1 MHPEKFQRICLTL
14 KTNKSYHRLSQGAD
28 TTTAHVHRQ
37 DQKLNMKDS
46 QAIPAPDP
54 GSLYKEVSRAE
65 AGVTCRITSSASTLG
80 VEWDMLAQTPLLQ
93 RSYLEAIEAAPP
105 HGMQFVY
112 LLMLENGH
120 PMAIFYFQ
128 EVPFQAGS
136 SLNYQAEEGASSD
149 RCPSFFGQL
158 HQLMRVQVAK
168 KIGFSTLVCG
178 NLLLTGPYGC
188 RFDDSIPAERHHAL
202 IEKAYSEVQV
212 WLKKNGR
219 EHPPVQLIKE
229 FYSISAEEI
238 PFHGQK
244 KWHAF
249 RIQPN
254 HVLHLPAHWSDF
266 EDYLKALQSKYR
278 VRYRRAKKKLA
289 GVDIQELSS
298 QQIAEE
304 TDSLYALYLQIA
316 GNAGFNMVHLQASYL
331 KNVKAGA
338 GEYFR
343 VFAFKKEEKIIGFF
357 SYFIC
362 GDTMDVHYIGLDKA
376 ENINHQLYLNM
387 LFQII
392 DDALVLGCR
401 HINFG
406 RTAPEIKSSVGAETI
421 PMDCYIRHQ
430 SGWVQKTVPLLM
442 SFLQPRFKWEER
454 HPFHQEKN

>member
-1 MHPEKFQRICLTL
+1 
-14 KTNKSYHRLSQGAD
+14 
-28 TTTAHVHRQ
+28 
-37 DQKLNMKDS
+37 MKDS

-54 GSLYKEVSRAE
+54 GSLYKEISRDE
-65 AGVTCRITSSASTLG
+65 TSITCRISVSASTLG
-80 VEWDMLAQTPLLQ
+80 ADWDILARTPLLQ
-93 RSYLEAIEAAPP
+93 HSYLEAIETAPP

-112 LLMLENGH
+112 LSMLENGR
-120 PMAIFYFQ
+120 PIAIFYFQ

-136 SLNYQAEEGASSD
+136 SLNYQAEEGATSD

-158 HQLMRVQVAK
+158 HQLMRVQLAK

-202 IEKAYSEVQV
+202 IEKAYEEVQA

-219 EHPPVQLIKE
+219 EQPPVQLIKE
-229 FYSISAEEI
+229 FHSISDTEI
-238 PFHGQK
+238 PFQGQK

-254 HVLHLPAHWSDF
+254 HVLNIPNSWSHF
-266 EDYLKALQSKYR
+266 EDYLQALQSKYR

-289 GVDIQELSS
+289 GVDIKELSAL
-298 QQIAEE
+298 QIAEE
-304 TDSLYALYLQIA
+304 TDTLYSLYLQIA

-331 KNVKAGA
+331 KNVKAMA
-338 GEYFR
+338 GGHFR
-343 VFAFKKEEKIIGFF
+343 VFAFMKEEKIVGFY
-357 SYFIC
+357 SYFIS
-362 GDTMDVHYIGLDKA
+362 GDSVEVHYIGLDKA

-392 DDALVLGCR
+392 DDAIVLGCR

-430 SGWVQKTVPLLM
+430 SGLVQKTVPLLM

-454 HPFHQEKN
+454 HPFHQEKS